1 MAKSSFFK
9 DGGSSPTVSATIQ
22 SQVNAAAASAAA
34 AANSFNSIGN
44 ELTLAQ
50 AARVGSE
57 TARDESVTAKVA
69 SEAARDTSNTK
80 ASEASTSAAASATS
94 ASNSQTAENN
104 ASTSSTASAASAAAA
119 LVSESNSAGSAVTAS
134 QQAAISTTQAG
145 NAATSSAASSSA
157 QTASETARDAS
168 VVAKTASETAKT
180 ASEAARDL
188 ALGYRDTA
196 ETHKNAAA
204 VSAATA
210 TTQAAL
216 ATTNGAAQVALA
228 TTQAGLATTNGQAQ
242 VALAT
247 TQVGLATTQ
256 AGIATT
262 KATESSSSA
271 SNAATAQ
278 TAAESARDQALA
290 AFDSFDD
297 RFLGSKVT
305 GGGVGDPTQ
314 DNDGNSLLS
323 GALFYDETNNVMK
336 VYTGSAWVAAFVSGG
351 SFAALSGAT
360 FTGDVTVPNL
370 ITSGNVDGRDVSADG
385 TKLDGVATG
394 ATAVSSLTDL
404 SISDGTNGQAL
415 KTDGAGNFSFG
426 DVASST
432 AFADVT
438 GKPTTIAG
446 YGITDAFDGNT
457 SSLTGGNFSS
467 SSNFQFLNG
476 GNAQNVLA
484 RSVYAGT
491 SYSAATAN
499 AGEMDAL
506 NGYRVAGGTVINNS
520 RYLFHNG
527 QYNYSDTSQYIWWT
541 GQSYGNFRVA
551 GGNVN
556 GYSGIEFSDSAADST
571 FMVRNSDGLN
581 GVYRADT
588 GSWFYYWD
596 SASNLASFGNVTA
609 YASDE
614 RLKTN
619 FKPIQSAL
627 EKVCSLDGIYYE
639 WDKEACER
647 TDFTPEF
654 NKTELGFKA
663 QQVQKYFPEVAVLA
677 PFDTDPMG
685 EGVNESKSGEN
696 YLTLHY
702 ERLVPALVEAIK
714 ELKAEVEEL
723 KSGCCGCQS

>member
-119 LVSESNSAGSAVTAS
+119 LVSENNSAGSAVTAS

-204 VSAATA
+204 VSAAT
-210 TTQAAL
+210 
-216 ATTNGAAQVALA
+216 A